1 MSRTRRRVIV
11 YGRVQGVFFRD
22 STRRKASDRGVS
34 GWARNRSDGSVEAV
48 FEGDPDE
55 VEQLVGFC
63 RTGPSGASV
72 ERVECFEEEP
82 ENLSGFAVS

>member
-1 MSRTRRRVIV
+1 
-11 YGRVQGVFFRD
+11 
-22 STRRKASDRGVS
+22 
-34 GWARNRSDGSVEAV
+34 VEAV